1 MKFVLIV
8 IGRTRENYLINGIDL
23 YNKRLK
29 HYMNFEIL
37 ELNKIKNNNLP
48 KNELVKKE
56 GEYILKN
63 IKPSDYVI
71 LLDSKGILST
81 SYKFSEKLNKL
92 FLNSKKRCVF
102 VIGGAYGFSNLV
114 YDRSNEKLSLSEMTF
129 SHQIVRLLFLEQLYR
144 ACTII
149 NNEPYHN

>member
-8 IGRTRENYLINGIDL
+8 IGRTKENYLIDGIDL

-56 GEYILKN
+56 GECILKN
-63 IKPSDYVI
+63 IKPSDHVI

-102 VIGGAYGFSNLV
+102 VIGGTYGFSNLV